1 MTDLIKQNIIATHE
15 NYIILH
21 NGQIVDT
28 SLPIINL
35 HFEKDIDLK
44 VIHLVDQDTSID
56 YYFGPNINVRLEEVF
71 YKINASP
78 TVKINL
84 AVSEHANVD
93 YLSIMKTDNGS
104 AVTAFVNTTIASNAY
119 INYKTLSTLNASG
132 QIVEHLYLN
141 EDHAKADIKH
151 VIVNSS
157 SQEQSLTIDVH
168 HNAPATLSS
177 LKNYG
182 ITNNNS
188 KLTINTTGI
197 VKRHSTQAVLKQNTK
212 GLILDLNSQLSAN
225 PILII
230 DDFDC
235 MANHGASIG
244 AIDDEE
250 LYYLMSRGLTKEQS
264 EKLIVESF
272 INPFLVEVKE
282 GKFQDYL
289 KYWIKTNI

>member
-1 MTDLIKQNIIATHE
+1 MIDLIKQSIIANHE

-21 NGQIVDT
+21 NGKIVDST
-28 SLPIINL
+28 PSAMNL
-35 HFEKDIDLK
+35 RFEKDIDLK
-44 VIHLVDQDTSID
+44 VIHLIDQDTVID
-56 YYFGPNINVRLEEVF
+56 YYFGSNANVRIEEVF
-71 YKINASP
+71 YKIIASP
-78 TVKINL
+78 TIKINL
-84 AVSEHANVD
+84 EIRENAIVD
-93 YLSIMKTDNGS
+93 YLSIMKTDGGS
-104 AVTAFVNTTIASNAY
+104 AVTAFVNTTIANNAY
-119 INYKTLSTLNASG
+119 INYKILSTLSANG
-132 QIVEHLYLN
+132 KMVERLYLN

-157 SQEQSLTIDVH
+157 GQEQNFTIDVH
-168 HNAPATLSS
+168 HNAPVTVSS

-197 VKRHSTQAVLKQNTK
+197 VKRHSKQADLKQNTK
-212 GLILDLNSQLSAN
+212 GLILDLNSNLSAN

-235 MANHGASIG
+235 IANHGASIG

-272 INPFLVEVKE
+272 INPFLIEVKE
-282 GKFQDYL
+282 GKFQEFL
-289 KYWIKTNI
+289 KSWIKTNI